1 MEVIESKEHLAGYLA
16 IHHHKNNLSMMFTN
30 PDKKVRLLLSYVL
43 FEAGQEMNRLTQAV
57 FYRSIISQCH
67 LEFQEIQQKYLVD
80 EIDEEE
86 TVRLT
91 ELFIRKAELAHK
103 RLIEVTNAQN

>member
-16 IHHHKNNLSMMFTN
+16 IHHHKNNLAMMFTN

-43 FEAGQEMNRLTQAV
+43 FEAGQETNRLTQAI

-80 EIDEEE
+80 EIDGKEAI
-86 TVRLT
+86 RLT
-91 ELFIRKAELAHK
+91 ELFNRKAELAHK
-103 RLIEVTNAQN
+103 RLIEVTNAPN